1 MFGKCG
7 GKSTGKHPCTR
18 QDLTAAKRQRDVA
31 LRGLETAQSGLEA
44 AQDLTAYL
52 QKQLLEL
59 EDSSSAKAKE
69 AETKLEKAKQELKD
83 AKKELQE
90 AKKELKEAEQKYEAK
105 ASVQAG
111 REQAGA
117 SAYAVVAVA
126 FGLQRSRMV
135 VVRFRAVQP
144 FLLFGVMLSSQQGF
158 RSSLSRFHCVGLQHF
173 GEWHV
178 LRSLCALQVAVV
190 FV

>member
-1 MFGKCG
+1 M
-7 GKSTGKHPCTR
+7 
-18 QDLTAAKRQRDVA
+18 A
-31 LRGLETAQSGLEA
+31 LRGLETALSGLEA
-44 AQDLTAYL
+44 AQDLTACL

-69 AETKLEKAKQELKD
+69 VKQELKEAKQELKAAKKELKDAETKLEK
-83 AKKELQE
+83 
-90 AKKELKEAEQKYEAK
+90 AEQKYEAK

-178 LRSLCALQVAVV
+178 LRSSCALQVAVA

>member
-1 MFGKCG
+1 M
-7 GKSTGKHPCTR
+7 
-18 QDLTAAKRQRDVA
+18 A
-31 LRGLETAQSGLEA
+31 LSGLEGRRPDRIPAEA
-44 AQDLTAYL
+44 AAGVGRQQQRKGQESQAGAQGG
-52 QKQLLEL
+52 QK
-59 EDSSSAKAKE
+59 
-69 AETKLEKAKQELKD
+69 ELK
-83 AKKELQE
+83 E

-158 RSSLSRFHCVGLQHF
+158 RSSLSFTVLACTSGSGRGSWLLQVQANLVALR
-173 GEWHV
+173 V
-178 LRSLCALQVAVV
+178 LPMLQNGVSVLGSRLGGQPALCSLCPRFALVLQVAVV